1 MQGRTSIIISHR
13 ISTVKDANKII
24 VIDKGKIAEEGVH
37 EELVALGGIYA
48 DLHYKQL
55 LERELEELN

>member
-1 MQGRTSIIISHR
+1 M
-13 ISTVKDANKII
+13 KKKII
-24 VIDKGKIAEEGVH
+24 LASGNKGKIAEEGVH
-37 EELVALGGIYA
+37 EELITLGGIYA